1 MRRRLVYFIIAGL
14 TGLVLG
20 SAAVA
25 ETDEERARRA
35 LIGDV
40 AADIAPLH
48 KRA

>member
-20 SAAVA
+20 SAAIA

-35 LIGDV
+35 LVGDV
-40 AADIAPLH
+40 ATTIAPLD
-48 KRA
+48 R